1 MRIDQ
6 AAEEMKTFLEGDEAL
21 ARIPIIIN
29 DYGIDPTND
38 EASKTLARE
47 GLAISI
53 FTFSVTEISKQFNVQ
68 VICSVTE
75 NPQQRDDYIKGLQAP
90 ISEGDD
96 YKALQVVHSIFSL
109 IRDKKKYNCGT
120 KPIELAP
127 PLPCERVLSESGR
140 VQFDVRINMPAS

>member
-6 AAEEMKTFLEGDEAL
+6 AAEEIKDLLKSDEAL

-29 DYGIDPTND
+29 DYGIDPAND

-47 GLAISI
+47 GLVISI
-53 FTFSVTEISKQFNVQ
+53 FTFSVTEIGKQFNVQ
-68 VICSVTE
+68 VICSIVE

-96 YKALQVVHSIFSL
+96 YKALQVVHSIFAL

>member
-6 AAEEMKTFLEGDEAL
+6 AADELKEFLKGDEAL

-29 DYGIDPTND
+29 DYGTDPANE
-38 EASKTLARE
+38 EASKVLSRE
-47 GLAISI
+47 GLVITI
-53 FTFSVTEISKQFNVQ
+53 FTFSATEISKQFNVQ
-68 VICSVTE
+68 VICSIAE
-75 NPQQRDDYIKGLQAP
+75 NPQQRDDYIRTLQAP
-90 ISEGDD
+90 IKEGDD

-140 VQFDVRINMPAS
+140 VQFDVRINIPAS